1 MLQIEELN
9 YSNVPQRIHALLSLE
24 EQTNFSLENIKRR
37 KQTME
42 KYFNRRTKVVEFKM
56 DDKVLLW
63 DSSHAERGRHYKFQ
77 NYG

>member
-1 MLQIEELN
+1 MLHFEELN

-24 EQTNFSLENIKRR
+24 EQTNFALENIKRR

-42 KYFNRRTKVVEFKM
+42 KYFNIRTKVVEFKM

-63 DSSHAERGRHYKFQ
+63 DSSHAERGRHSKFQ